1 MSDSITLLKHPVN
14 TLAKTWCADGTVKAY
29 DNAKFFQVEQR
40 PLNNSRE
47 LSALLTELENNRHAC
62 VIRGVYVGD
71 AKAAALDTEFQKGKV
86 RRIAEL
92 YEDIP
97 HHWMLVEIDNFEPL
111 RLDPVADPV
120 GSISEFLHAHLP
132 FWFAGADYH
141 WQLSSSAGRPGSEGK
156 LKAHVWF
163 WLHTPY
169 TSAQLKAWATAC
181 APALDASVF
190 NTVQIHYTAAP
201 VFEAGVADPV
211 PVRSGFVK
219 GLLEDSVLLEIDA
232 EILESA
238 KSEGKPS
245 RQHKLMAAAANDP
258 VAVHLAHN
266 WTVLSTGKEGQLF
279 ITCPFEAHHTQAS
292 NPTATVY
299 YPAHTGG
306 YANGAF
312 VCQHAHCRNRSQEE
326 FLNGVNYAEEEVLDR
341 GIGEMDVN
349 MFGVTTTEHTPTD
362 DMIISGLA
370 TSKELTTDKA
380 NGARIVKY
388 YGKQLMLVAG
398 DWYTWNGEYWKKGK
412 AEAFQVI
419 GEFPNAIRYEAE
431 QAAQEKDDKKAAT
444 LYKWAKQSEST
455 SRLKAAVEW
464 ATNHLTVGPH
474 RLDNNPWLLNCAN
487 GTVDLRTGEL
497 SPHRREDCITRVV
510 PLNYNPNAPA
520 PVFKKTLE
528 RITCEEGQA
537 GKPLSD
543 FLQRWFGYCVT
554 GSVREQKF
562 AVLYGDGNNGK
573 STLLDLI
580 TGILGQY
587 SGVAAPGLLT
597 GKNGQQHPNAIA
609 DLFGRRMVTTHESGD
624 GEVLREDFVKQATG
638 GDALKARYLY
648 GEFFEFQPTHKL
660 QLLTNHKPVIK
671 GQDSGIWRRI
681 MLIPFKAKF
690 DAVEGEET
698 GNGKYPRD
706 MRIAEK
712 LAAEREGVLAWI
724 VAGAVEWYKNG
735 LRPPDIVLAAS
746 EEYKEEQDRVGQFID
761 EECEKGAEY
770 EEKLTTP
777 MGDGLYPAYTQWCKA
792 SGVHPLSKVRFIGD
806 LERRVPEFKKKDIY
820 ETPEGGKRRRFVAI
834 QGVRL
839 LNTDPF

>member
-1 MSDSITLLKHPVN
+1 MSDSITILKHPVN

-29 DNAKFFQVEQR
+29 DNAKFFEVEQR

-47 LSALLTELENNRHAC
+47 LSALLTELEQNRHAC

-71 AKAAALDTEFQKGKV
+71 AKAAALDTEFQKGKA

-120 GSISEFLHAHLP
+120 GSISEFIDAHLP

-232 EILESA
+232 AILESA

-258 VAVHLAHN
+258 VAVRLEERGMI
-266 WTVLSTGKEGQLF
+266 LSTGKAGELF
-279 ITCPFEAHHTQAS
+279 IECPLTKQHTQAS

-312 VCQHAHCRNRSQEE
+312 VCQHAHCRGLPQTAFLHEIGIYSDEE
-326 FLNGVNYAEEEVLDR
+326 MLDMFEDLTDAPATLAIER
-341 GIGEMDVN
+341 HDVP
-349 MFGVTTTEHTPTD
+349 EA
-362 DMIISGLA
+362 LY
-370 TSKELTTDKA
+370 LTTDKA
-380 NGARIVKY
+380 NAVRIAKH
-388 YGKQLMLVAG
+388 YGKRIMVSAERWFVWEGTHWAHDTDAARLLTLKLSKIIHGEVEQWRTKRADTEKEKSKNAKIAAALDAWGKKSEMRSTVEAAMALAKCMIAVKPKQL
-398 DWYTWNGEYWKKGK
+398 DT
-412 AEAFQVI
+412 
-419 GEFPNAIRYEAE
+419 
-431 QAAQEKDDKKAAT
+431 D
-444 LYKWAKQSEST
+444 
-455 SRLKAAVEW
+455 
-464 ATNHLTVGPH
+464 
-474 RLDNNPWLLNCAN
+474 PWLLNCAN
-487 GTVDLRTGEL
+487 GTLDLRTGTL
-497 SPHRREDCITRVV
+497 KAHRPEDYITRVV
-510 PLNYNPNAPA
+510 PVNYTPDAAA
-520 PVFKKTLE
+520 PVFKKTLA

-537 GKPLSD
+537 QQPLSN
-543 FLQRWFGYCVT
+543 FLQRWFGYCAT
-554 GSVREQKF
+554 GSVREHKL
-562 AVLYGDGNNGK
+562 AVLYGMGRNGK

-580 TGILGQY
+580 SGILGAY
-587 SGVAAPGLLT
+587 ASAAAPGLLMD
-597 GKNGQQHPNAIA
+597 GGHDRHPAEIA
-609 DLFGRRMVTTHESGD
+609 KLFGQRMVTVNETSEG
-624 GEVLREDFVKQATG
+624 GVLREGFVKQATG
-638 GDALKARYLY
+638 GDTLTARYLY
-648 GEFFEFQPTHKL
+648 GDFFDFKPTHKL

-671 GQDSGIWRRI
+671 GQDVGIWSRL
-681 MLIPFKAKF
+681 MLIPFEARF
-690 DAVEGEET
+690 GTAEEVEAGIAQ
-698 GNGKYPRD
+698 YPID
-706 MRIAEK
+706 HKITEK
-712 LAAEREGVLAWI
+712 LAAEREGVLAWVI
-724 VAGAVEWYKNG
+724 AGAVEWYKNG
-735 LRPPDIVLAAS
+735 LNPPEVVRDAS
-746 EEYKEEQDRVGQFID
+746 KDYQTEQDRIAQFIA
-761 EECEKGAEY
+761 EECVLGMEH
-770 EEKLTTP
+770 EEKLTAP
-777 MGDGLYPAYTQWCKA
+777 MGGGLYPAYTQWCKD
-792 SGVHPLSKVRFIGD
+792 SGVYALSKVRFLGE
-806 LERRVPEFKKKDIY
+806 LERCVPKFGKKHVY
-820 ETPEGGKRRRFVAI
+820 ETPEGGKRRMFLVI
-834 QGVRL
+834 QGIAL
-839 LNTDPF
+839 TGADL

>member
-1 MSDSITLLKHPVN
+1 MRDSITVLKHPVN
-14 TLAKTWCADGTVKAY
+14 TLAKTWCADGSVKAY

-40 PLNNSRE
+40 ALNNSRE
-47 LSALLTELENNRHAC
+47 LSALLTELEQNPHAC
-62 VIRGVYVGD
+62 VIRGAYVGD

-92 YEDIP
+92 YDDIP

-111 RLDPVADPV
+111 RRDPVADPV
-120 GSISEFLHAHLP
+120 GSIGEFLHAHLP
-132 FWFAGADYH
+132 FGFHGADYH
-141 WQLSSSAGRPGSEGK
+141 WQLSSSAGRPECAGK

-163 WLHTPY
+163 WLNKPY
-169 TSAQLKAWATAC
+169 TSAQLKAWAAVC
-181 APALDASVF
+181 APGLDASVF

-201 VFEAGVADPV
+201 VFEAGVTDPV
-211 PVRSGFVK
+211 PVRSGFVE
-219 GLLEDSVLLEIDA
+219 GILEDSVLLEIDA
-232 EILESA
+232 AILESA
-238 KSEGKPS
+238 KTEGKPS

-258 VAVHLAHN
+258 VAVHLSHF
-266 WTVLSTGKEGQLF
+266 WKVLSTGKEGQLF
-279 ITCPFEAHHTQAS
+279 ITCPFEAHHTQPS
-292 NPTATVY
+292 NPTSTVY

-312 VCQHAHCRNRSQEE
+312 VCQHAHCRNRTQIE
-326 FLNGVNYAEEEVLDR
+326 FRQGVGYTEEELPPP
-341 GIGEMDVN
+341 GIEEMDVN
-349 MFGVTTTEHTPTD
+349 MFGVPTTEHTPTD
-362 DMIISGLA
+362 DMIISRLA
-370 TSKELTTDKA
+370 TTKELTTDKA

-431 QAAQEKDDKKAAT
+431 QAAQEKDDKKAAL

-455 SRLKAAVEW
+455 SRRNAAVEW
-464 ATNHLTVGPH
+464 ASNHLTVGPH

-537 GKPLSD
+537 HQPLSK
-543 FLQRWFGYCVT
+543 FLQRWFGYCAT
-554 GSVREQKF
+554 GEVREQKF
-562 AVLYGDGNNGK
+562 AVLYGDGANGK

-580 TGILGQY
+580 MGVLGGY
-587 SGVAAPGLLT
+587 AGVAAPGLLI
-597 GKNGQQHPNAIA
+597 GNKSQQHPTAVA
-609 DLFGRRMVTTHESGD
+609 DLFGRRMVTIHESGD
-624 GEVLREDFVKQATG
+624 GEALREDFVKRATG
-638 GDALKARYLY
+638 GDALKARYMY
-648 GEFFEFQPTHKL
+648 GELFEFQPTHKL

-681 MLIPFKAKF
+681 MLIPFKASF
-690 DAVEGEET
+690 DAAEGEPT
-698 GNGKYPRD
+698 RSYRYLRD
-706 MRIAEK
+706 MGIAEK
-712 LAAEREGVLAWI
+712 LAAEREGVLAWL

-735 LRPPDIVLAAS
+735 LNPPDIVLDAS
-746 EEYKEEQDRVGQFID
+746 EEYQSEQDRVGQFID
-761 EECEKGAEY
+761 EECETGAEY
-770 EEKLTTP
+770 EEKLSTP
-777 MGDGLYPAYTQWCKA
+777 MGGGLYPAYTQWCKA
-792 SGVHPLSKVRFIGD
+792 SGVYTLSKTRFLDG
-806 LERRVPEFKKKDIY
+806 LKRCVPGFKRRDVK
-820 ETPEGGKRRRFVAI
+820 ETVGVGKRCNFVII

-839 LNTDPF
+839 LNADI

>member
-580 TGILGQY
+580 SGILGRY
-587 SGVAAPGLLT
+587 AGVAAPGLLT
-597 GKNGQQHPNAIA
+597 GKNGQQHPNAVA
-609 DLFGRRMVTTHESGD
+609 DLFGRRMVTTHESGE
-624 GEVLREDFVKQATG
+624 GEVLREEFVKQATG